1 VTNSSD
7 TQFIELAATL
17 NSQYDD
23 GLRQNQCHFRGGLGG
38 VSLVSLSDKT
48 PELGLPG
55 VNARNASEKIA
66 EINSL
71 RSPERPTPEK
81 ELQAWI
87 INQLLFGKPPDF
99 WEKLNLSFITSE
111 LRIEQ
116 DGEKVVND
124 ILALDSSGALWV
136 IELKSARKL
145 DELIKQCIAFSR
157 AIEGHKELFVKIT
170 SVLVKGII
178 WDGKTVKRMII
189 WPASSGKPQERTQQL
204 IRDNCIV
211 AVTYADKYT
220 FEFEN

>member
-1 VTNSSD
+1 
-7 TQFIELAATL
+7 
-17 NSQYDD
+17 
-23 GLRQNQCHFRGGLGG
+23 
-38 VSLVSLSDKT
+38 
-48 PELGLPG
+48 
-55 VNARNASEKIA
+55 
-66 EINSL
+66 
-71 RSPERPTPEK
+71 
-81 ELQAWI
+81 
-87 INQLLFGKPPDF
+87 
-99 WEKLNLSFITSE
+99 LSFITSE